1 MGVGDAPEWK
11 KTKMLRHKGGLDRRL
26 PVTMAPT
33 LVYRIGP
40 FLKAQMVRQYQAA
53 EKAINAP
60 LLFVIALSLTFLVL
74 PREQLQVP
82 GRMQLRLY
90 YVVRTQELH
99 NTLIVVVIV
108 ILSVLVL
115 LVIVLIVAVFSVR
128 LHVPPVGAVVV
139 DHLFLS
145 LFLLAISIAIPGTNN
160 NFEQSRN
167 DALFAAN
174 LIGIHKIAAPG
185 REHAASSIV
194 ACHSRGTTSC

>member
-99 NTLIVVVIV
+99 NTLDRSCNRNTVRSRLARNSTDRSRVQR
-108 ILSVLVL
+108 SAPCAPRRRRCCRPFVLEFV
-115 LVIVLIVAVFSVR
+115 
-128 LHVPPVGAVVV
+128 
-139 DHLFLS
+139 
-145 LFLLAISIAIPGTNN
+145 
-160 NFEQSRN
+160 
-167 DALFAAN
+167 
-174 LIGIHKIAAPG
+174 
-185 REHAASSIV
+185 SS
-194 ACHSRGTTSC
+194 CHFYRYPWYR

>member
-99 NTLIVVVIV
+99 NTLDR
-108 ILSVLVL
+108 SCNRNT
-115 LVIVLIVAVFSVR
+115 VR
-128 LHVPPVGAVVV
+128 SRLAPVGAVVV